1 MNFRKELYHGDCLD
15 IMNNIDN
22 ESIDM
27 IFADLPYNITKN
39 KWDIIIDPIK
49 LWQHYERI
57 IKPNGIII
65 LTASQPFTSLMVNS
79 NLKLFKYSLVWQKT
93 TPTGHLNA
101 KRMPM
106 RIHEDILIFYKN
118 LPTYNPQKTIGHIRK
133 VSTANHKRNSKKTT
147 NYNEHGLTGYDS
159 TERYPTS
166 VLTFATDKQKS
177 SLHPTQKP
185 VTLLEYF
192 IKTYTNEGDIVLD
205 NVAGSG
211 TTGIACE
218 NLNRQY
224 ILIEKELE
232 YIKIIKNRINNIN
245 EIVI

>member
-1 MNFRKELYHGDCLD
+1 MSFKRELYHGDCLD
-15 IMNNIDN
+15 VMNNIDD
-22 ESIDM
+22 ESINM

-49 LWQHYERI
+49 LWKQYERI

-101 KRMPM
+101 KKMPM

-118 LPTYNPQKTIGHIRK
+118 HPTYNPQKTTGHIRK

-185 VTLLEYF
+185 VRLLEYL
-192 IKTYTNEGDIVLD
+192 IKTYTNDGDLVLD

-211 TTGIACE
+211 TTGLACD
-218 NLNRQY
+218 NLNRQF
-224 ILIEKELE
+224 ILIEKELK
-232 YIKIIKNRINNIN
+232 YIEIIKNRINNFSK
-245 EIVI
+245 IVI